1 MAEERRK
8 PCYLSISSDPSCLV
22 LASTVSLSSNDMHFR
37 LDAGSKLSVMV
48 VHYFVLDKKHYL
60 ESNGSFRFLDP
71 VKRGECLGNKVA
83 PLAFKPR

>member
-1 MAEERRK
+1 MVEERQK
-8 PCYLSISSDPSCLV
+8 PCYLSISSDPSCSV
-22 LASTVSLSSNDMHFR
+22 LASVSLSSNDIHFR
-37 LDAGSKLSVMV
+37 LGAGSKLSMMV

-60 ESNGSFRFLDP
+60 ESNGNFRFLDP